1 MDGDKLVIELE
12 GTNLGLDTK
21 AVAGIVELEKV
32 PLMPGQSGFIAGI
45 ISFRNEPVT
54 VIDVRKAFR
63 SPAQAG
69 GRHKVVVV
77 RDKNRLLG
85 LDAGPSVISFL
96 WEDEIKALSP
106 ARGDGEYT
114 KETIELE
121 GRIVGMIDCAALF
134 EEASRILSTEV
145 TGV

>member
-1 MDGDKLVIELE
+1 MDGDKLVIELG

-32 PLMPGQSGFIAGI
+32 PVVPGQSGFIAGI

-54 VIDVRKAFR
+54 VIDVRKAFGA
-63 SPAQAG
+63 PAEAG
-69 GRHKVVVV
+69 GQHKVVVV
-77 RDKNRLLG
+77 KDKNRLLG

-96 WEDEIKALSP
+96 WEEEIKALSP
-106 ARGDGEYT
+106 RENGGKYT

-121 GRIVGMIDCAALF
+121 GRSVGMIDCAALF
-134 EEASRILSTEV
+134 EEASRILSTEE

>member
-1 MDGDKLVIELE
+1 MEGDRLIIEL
-12 GTNLGLDTK
+12 GVTNLGLDTK

-54 VIDVRKAFR
+54 VIDVRKAFGA
-63 SPAQAG
+63 PVQAG
-69 GRHKVVVV
+69 GQHKVVVV
-77 RDKNRLLG
+77 REKNRLLG

-96 WEDEIKALSP
+96 WEEEIKALSP
-106 ARGDGEYT
+106 ARGDGGYT

-121 GRIVGMIDCAALF
+121 GRSVGMIDCAALF
-134 EEASRILSTEV
+134 EDASRILSTEE